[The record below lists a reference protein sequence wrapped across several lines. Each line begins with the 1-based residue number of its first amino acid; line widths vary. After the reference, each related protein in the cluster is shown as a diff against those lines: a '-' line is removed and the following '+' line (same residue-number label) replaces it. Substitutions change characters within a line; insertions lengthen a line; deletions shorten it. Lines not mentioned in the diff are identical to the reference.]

1 MPFPPNND
9 RQRVLDATDLVRLVG
24 EVVTLRPKGKEYMG
38 ICPFHEDHDPSLHVV
53 PMKGFYKCFACGAGG
68 SAFDF
73 VMNYY
78 RMDFREAL
86 TFLAERAGVELTP
99 WKAEREGR
107 GGGGEVTG
115 GEIIE
120 AHRTALAFYRMVL
133 KHPTQGAEARKIF
146 AERGISEEMI
156 ERFELGATFGPE
168 RSDALYQT
176 IIKKNLNVRAF
187 EAAGLI
193 RPGKYGSEFYDNFR
207 NRLIFPIHDGLGR
220 PIAFGARKI
229 NPEDEPKY
237 LNSPDHPKFSKSH
250 TLYALHLARQAIQ
263 KSATAIIVE
272 GYTDVIACHQAG
284 ITNVVATLGTAL
296 GTEHARMLE
305 RLCDRVILIFDGDL
319 AGQKAADRAVEI
331 FFRTNVDVL
340 MTVIPDELD
349 PAELLAEKDGSAR
362 WSAMMERPVDALEFL
377 LASLSAKVS
386 DQQGMSARQKLLEAF
401 AERIANL
408 GFHEMNAVRR
418 QFVVARLGQ
427 LFGLP
432 EITVLKAIPRP
443 KKKNPLVTSRP
454 EVSTAAVRAST
465 DDAAPRFVMLAQ
477 RDLVGCLLHDP
488 GLAEDEQTRLA
499 LGAAEPAR
507 KDVRELVTDG
517 RLRGLCDRLLGL
529 PAAERRLSTLLEGLV
544 EENELTR
551 LATDLCSHVAA
562 HTGHDDASVRKYFF
576 ECLSTL
582 ITHTRGSGGARN
594 ERPDV
599 QTRVNQL
606 RAAGGSRIPQNLRGG
621 RTQD

>member
-24 EVVTLRPKGKEYMG
+24 EVVTLKPKGKEYMG

-86 TFLAERAGVELTP
+86 TFLAERAGVTLTP
-99 WKAEREGR
+99 WKAEREAR
-107 GGGGEVTG
+107 GGAAEVSGT
-115 GEIIE
+115 EIIE

-133 KHPTQGAEARKIF
+133 AHPTQGAEARKIF
-146 AERGISEEMI
+146 AERGISDEMI
-156 ERFELGATFGPE
+156 ERFELGATFGAE

-176 IIKKNLNVRAF
+176 ILKKSLNVRAF

-340 MTVIPDELD
+340 MTVIPEELD
-349 PAELLAEKDGSAR
+349 PAELLAEKDGIAR
-362 WSAMMERPVDALEFL
+362 WNAMMERPVDALDFL

-386 DQQGMSARQKLLEAF
+386 DQKGLSARQKLLEAF

-443 KKKNPLVTSRP
+443 KKNSVITDRG
-454 EVSTAAVRAST
+454 EAGRAS
-465 DDAAPRFVMLAQ
+465 AEVRGESLPRFVMLAQ
-477 RDLVGCLLHDP
+477 RDLVGCLLHEP
-488 GLAEDEQTRLA
+488 GLAEDEQTRRA

-507 KDVRELVTDG
+507 KDVREVVTDEK
-517 RLRGLCDRLLGL
+517 LRGLCDRLLGL
-529 PAAERRLSTLLEGLV
+529 AAAERRLSTLLAGLV

-562 HTGHDDASVRKYFF
+562 LTGHDDASVRKYFF

-582 ITHTRGSGGARN
+582 ITHDRGSGAARN

-621 RTQD
+621 RGRD